1 MKDKILGKIEELRG
15 RLTGNRG
22 MQAKGMGRQTVGEVK
37 RVGKEIAYD
46 AEHPRRPASS
56 PPDEAR

>member
-15 RLTGNRG
+15 RMTGDRALE
-22 MQAKGMGRQTVGEVK
+22 MKGKGRQVVGEGK

-46 AEHPRRPASS
+46 AERSQRPTN
-56 PPDEAR
+56 PPDQA